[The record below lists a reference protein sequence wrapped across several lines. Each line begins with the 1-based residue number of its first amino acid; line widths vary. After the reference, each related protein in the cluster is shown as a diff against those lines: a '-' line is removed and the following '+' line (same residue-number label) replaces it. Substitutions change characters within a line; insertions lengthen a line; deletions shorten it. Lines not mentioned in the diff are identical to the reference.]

1 MKRFIIVFIFAS
13 FANLF
18 SQNHYITGRVLDK
31 DTKEI
36 MIEANCLL
44 IHLPDSLTYGAS
56 TDLKGRFS
64 FENVKKG
71 NYVLKISFI
80 GYESLTQM
88 LVYNSKSI
96 ELGNLFLKKNVVESQ
111 EIEIVAKVLPVVQ
124 NADTT
129 EFNADAFKK
138 NKDSDTENLLSKMP
152 GVTVQDGK
160 VQVLGEDVKKVLVD
174 GKTFFGDDPSAVLR
188 NIPAEIVEKIQV
200 FDQQSE
206 QSQFTGFNDG
216 NTTKTLN
223 VVTRVGIK
231 QGTFGKL
238 YGGLNEDDKYKVS
251 GNYNIF
257 NNDQR
262 ISILAQA
269 NNVNEQNFTPE
280 DMLGVM
286 SSSGGGRRGGGIGGP
301 PPGGGRPGSKPP
313 DRDGGGKGNFS
324 GGDPSDFL
332 VEQKN
337 GLTKTIAAGL
347 NYADKFG
354 DKVSISGSYF
364 YNRTKTDA
372 ISSTNRYYYPTDD
385 YEQSY
390 FENST
395 SLSTNTNHRFNMRLD
410 FNIDSLNSLYIK
422 PSISYQLNDGYSDAS
437 GNTLQNLISLN
448 NISRYYNSD
457 LTALNTSLDLLYRH
471 KFLTKGRTISVGLTA
486 GYKKNTGDSY
496 LNSLTMYEYYNQYND
511 TTNQISNLNKKG
523 FSLQANVQYTE
534 PIGENSNMLINYQ
547 ANTSKD
553 DSKQY
558 THAFSF
564 LESLYSLLDTSLSNV
579 YMKKYYTQTGGVGY
593 RYQKNKLNFTTS
605 LNYNISKL
613 ISEETYPTH
622 YSMEKSFYS
631 FNPSLMLRY
640 NITRDQNIH
649 FFYRTSNNAPSID
662 KLQNIVDN
670 SNTSQLSIGNPNL
683 KQDYKH
689 NLNLR
694 YSIVDLKT
702 MQSFF
707 VMLSSSYANNYIA
720 NNIYLAN
727 TDTTINSVFL
737 AKGVQLTRPENM
749 DGYFNVRSFVSY
761 GYMFDLIKSN
771 LNFNISYSYSKTP
784 SIINN
789 VKNFSKSSNYSG
801 GIVISSNISENLDF
815 TIMSNSSYT
824 DTKYDKST
832 SYSNSYFSQETRLRF
847 FWQFWKGFTINTD
860 ASHQYYSG
868 LSSSYDNNTVS
879 WNFSIGKKIFS
890 DYSGEIKFTI
900 NDILD
905 QNQSVQRNT
914 SDSYY
919 EDSISNVLGKYYFL
933 SFTYNIRAFN

>member
-1 MKRFIIVFIFAS
+1 MKKLIIVFVFA
-13 FANLF
+13 AITNMF
-18 SQNHYITGRVLDK
+18 SQNHYITGQLYDK
-31 DTKEI
+31 ETKEA

-71 NYVLKISFI
+71 NYILKISFI
-80 GYESLTQM
+80 GYESLTQT

-96 ELGNLFLKKNVVESQ
+96 ELGKLYLAKGTVESA
-111 EIEIVAKVLPVVQ
+111 EVEVVAEVLPVVQ

-152 GVTVQDGK
+152 GVTVSDGK

-238 YGGLNEDDKYKVS
+238 YGGVNDDSKYKVS
-251 GNYNIF
+251 GNYNVF
-257 NNDQR
+257 NDDQR

-286 SSSGGGRRGGGIGGP
+286 SSSGGGRRGGGMGGP
-301 PPGGGRPGSKPP
+301 PPGGGRPGGKPP
-313 DRDGGGKGNFS
+313 ERDGSSGGNFG

-347 NYADKFG
+347 NYSDKLG

-372 ISSTNRYYYPTDD
+372 ISSTDRYYYPTDD
-385 YEQSY
+385 FEQSY
-390 FENST
+390 FENSI

-410 FNIDSLNSLYIK
+410 YNIDSSNSFYIK
-422 PSISYQLNDGYSDAS
+422 PTISYQLNDGYSDAS
-437 GNTLQNLISLN
+437 GTTLQNLMSLN
-448 NISRYYNSD
+448 RISRYYDSD
-457 LTALNTSLDLLYRH
+457 LTALNTSLDILYRH
-471 KFLTKGRTISVGLTA
+471 KFLTKGRTISVGLT
-486 GYKKNTGDSY
+486 GSYKKNTGDSY
-496 LNSLTMYEYYNQYND
+496 LNSLTQYEYYSEYND
-511 TTNQISNLNKKG
+511 TTNQIANLNKKG
-523 FSLQANVQYTE
+523 LSLQTNLQYTE
-534 PIGENSNMLINYQ
+534 PFGENGNILVNYQ
-547 ANTSKD
+547 SSISND

-558 THAFSF
+558 THAYSYADN
-564 LESLYSLLDTSLSNV
+564 LYSLLDTSLSNV
-579 YMKKYYTQTGGVGY
+579 YQKNYYTQSGGFGY
-593 RYQKNKLNFTTS
+593 RYQKNKLNLTTS

-613 ISEETYPTH
+613 ISEETYPEH

-707 VMLSSSYANNYIA
+707 VMLSGSYANNYIA
-720 NNIYLAN
+720 NNIYLAT
-727 TDTTINSVFL
+727 TDTTINNVYL
-737 AKGVQLTRPENM
+737 AKGVQLTRPENL

-761 GYMFDLIKSN
+761 GYMFDFIKSN
-771 LNFNISYSYSKTP
+771 LNFNLSYTYSKTP

-801 GIVISSNISENLDF
+801 GLVISSNISEDLDF
-815 TIMSNSSYT
+815 TISSNSSYT

-868 LSSSYDNNTVS
+868 LSSSYDNNTIS
-879 WNFSIGKKIFS
+879 WNLSIGKKIFS

-905 QNQSVQRNT
+905 QDQSVQRNT
-914 SDSYY
+914 ADSYY
-919 EDSISNVLGKYYFL
+919 EDTKSNVLGKYYLL